1 MTPLHVHIDR
11 IGTEGISIACE
22 EHPKNFSILA
32 ELSES
37 GEFEFL
43 TPLNI
48 NLSVIRAGNM
58 IKAKGKFEIQVRMAC
73 SRCLTQFEKL
83 LADEFEVTYAQ
94 ETFEGD
100 KIIAGEEFN
109 LSKEELDLVLFQGEE
124 IDFGPVVQEQVI
136 MAVPMRALCRES
148 CRGLCLR
155 CGTDLNRGSCNCK
168 PDVFDSKFALLKDF
182 NKKDKEKDKKSKPQT

>member
-1 MTPLHVHIDR
+1 MTRLHVHIDR
-11 IGTEGISIACE
+11 IRTEGISIACE
-22 EHPKNFSILA
+22 EQPKNFPILA

-48 NLSVIRAGNM
+48 NLSVIRVGNM

-100 KIIAGEEFN
+100 KIIAGE
-109 LSKEELDLVLFQGEE
+109 
-124 IDFGPVVQEQVI
+124 
-136 MAVPMRALCRES
+136 
-148 CRGLCLR
+148 
-155 CGTDLNRGSCNCK
+155 
-168 PDVFDSKFALLKDF
+168 
-182 NKKDKEKDKKSKPQT
+182 